1 VKSPWGLEVPASAY
15 FTSKPA
21 VLVDLVA
28 IPLVIAA
35 EMAILFLVDSLIIGS
50 DVALLIFAGIILGA
64 ALFAFETNLLATQ
77 SPHDQQ
83 ISDSGH
89 PAPS

>member
-1 VKSPWGLEVPASAY
+1 MAPALAY

-35 EMAILFLVDSLIIGS
+35 ETAILFLVDRFIIGS
-50 DVALLIFAGIILGA
+50 DFASLLFGGIVLGA
-64 ALFAFETNLLATQ
+64 ALFAVEAHLVATRLP
-77 SPHDQQ
+77 SDQQ

-89 PAPS
+89 PVPS